1 MKKRNTQF
9 ANFLFILLSPLLGIC
24 NAEICKDVPP
34 LYSLQSSDKLQF
46 GRLWKQIKR
55 LEDDDLLYGMI
66 RERRK
71 EIQEIKN
78 HWKAKIPS
86 IESAAVQ
93 IELEKLLKT
102 GSLSSTQY
110 GCGAAYFLCDQ
121 KGDPIYIVKPIDE
134 DILCLNNRKHF
145 ASPYNDKIFRVR
157 DGIPL
162 YRTAQA
168 EALAYIFAKH
178 LGFEHLTPTT
188 YLAVLRHDAFFDLI
202 DNVEENSPEL
212 KEEMGQA
219 DREKLCSVQTYI
231 PDIVN
236 LYDFVENC
244 LKENLSDKQVHNLI
258 DSESFENLSLLIWL
272 LFDTDAHA
280 GNLYMRKQEDGK
292 YTLLKIDNGLTFPD
306 TNKHLLNALYFFPH
320 AKLPPSKRLCNIIQN
335 LPIKEML
342 ESMHLYEMDE
352 AKESFLE
359 RVEVLQKLTQ
369 DPVYTLRDIDTR
381 LHALELPEGDKI
393 ALSEHL
399 SIEEIQKLISY
410 P

>member
-9 ANFLFILLSPLLGIC
+9 ANFLLLLLTPLLGFC
-24 NAEICKDVPP
+24 NAEICKNIPP
-34 LYSLQSSDKLQF
+34 LYSLQSTDQLQF

-55 LEDDDLLYGMI
+55 LEDDGHLYEMI
-66 RERRK
+66 RQRRK
-71 EIQEIKN
+71 EIKNIKN
-78 HWKAKIPS
+78 HWKEKIPS
-86 IESAAVQ
+86 IESATIQ
-93 IELEKLLKT
+93 IEFENLLKT

-110 GCGAAYFLCDQ
+110 GCGAAYFLCNES
-121 KGDPIYIVKPIDE
+121 GDPIYVVKPIDE

-145 ASPYNDKIFRVR
+145 ASPYNDKTFRVR

-162 YRTAQA
+162 YRSAQA
-168 EALAYIFAKH
+168 EALAYIFAMH
-178 LGFEHLTPTT
+178 LKFEHLTPTT
-188 YLAVLRHDAFFDLI
+188 YLAVLKHDAFFDLT
-202 DNVEENSPEL
+202 DNVEESSKEL
-212 KEEMGQA
+212 KEEMGQV

-231 PDIVN
+231 PNIIN
-236 LYDFVENC
+236 LYDFVEKC
-244 LKENLSDKQVHNLI
+244 IKENLSDKQVHNLI
-258 DSESFENLSLLIWL
+258 DTESFENLSLLIWL

-280 GNLYMRKQEDGK
+280 GNLYMRKQEGKK
-292 YTLLKIDNGLTFPD
+292 YTLLKIDNGLTFPN

-352 AKESFLE
+352 AKKAFLE

-369 DPVYTLRDIDTR
+369 DPTYTLRDIDTR
-381 LHALELPEGDKI
+381 LHALELPEGGKV
-393 ALSEHL
+393 ALSESL
-399 SIEEIQKLISY
+399 SLEEIQKLISY